1 MKRWRRKRVTVDPRI
16 QGRLCLRICAYWT
29 ICFLSIAFLLACS
42 ALLSDSSRSAELW
55 TSYGKIASL
64 SFLALPLALLDG
76 LIFSNRFCGPVR
88 RIMRGLT
95 DLASGNEVQKIN
107 LRPGDFYF
115 EVAEEFN
122 RVVARMQELEAGS
135 RSPDVDIVEA
145 QEESTVAE
153 EELAFA

>member
-16 QGRLCLRICAYWT
+16 QGRLCLRICAYWV

-42 ALLSDSSRSAELW
+42 AMLSESGMSAELW
-55 TSYGKIASL
+55 TSYGKVASL

-88 RIMRGLT
+88 RITRGLN
-95 DLASGNEVQKIN
+95 DLASGNEAQQIN

-135 RSPDVDIVEA
+135 RSPGVGIVEA
-145 QEESTVAE
+145 KEESTVAE
-153 EELAFA
+153 EELAIA